1 MTDRT
6 DAGAIG
12 RMPAWFPDELAHAGQ
27 EHLDPAYIPTY
38 DAKAQTVPDEDLAIL
53 ARYGFGPD
61 STLIDLGAG
70 TGTFALAA
78 AERCRA
84 VTAVDVSPL
93 MLEAIRRK
101 AEGTGIANLT
111 TVQAGFLSY
120 AYAGAPVDIVYS
132 RHALHHLPDFWKAVA
147 LVRITRMLEPGGILL
162 LRDLV
167 YDLQP
172 GEVEA
177 AMEDWFAHAA
187 PTPDVGWTRAEL
199 EEHVREEFSPFSW
212 VLEPML
218 ERSGFRIE
226 EVQRSGRLYAAYV
239 CRLVPEAGEASS
251 DAS

>member
-1 MTDRT
+1 MTDT
-6 DAGAIG
+6 PTNDILHA
-12 RMPAWFPDELAHAGQ
+12 MPAWFPDELAHAGQ
-27 EHLDPAYIPTY
+27 EHLDPTYVPTY
-38 DAKAQTVPDEDLAIL
+38 DAKSQTDPGEDLETL
-53 ARYGFGPD
+53 ARFGFGPD
-61 STLIDLGAG
+61 STLVDLGAG

-78 AERCRA
+78 VKHGRA

-93 MLEAIRRK
+93 MLETIQRK
-101 AEGTGIANLT
+101 AQAEGVTNLM

-120 AYAGAPVDIVYS
+120 AHAGEPVDVVYS

-147 LVRITRMLEPGGILL
+147 LVRIAQMLKPGGILF

-167 YDLQP
+167 YHVQP

-177 AMEDWFAHAA
+177 AMEEWFARAA
-187 PTPDVGWTRAEL
+187 PTPEVGWTRAEL

-226 EVQRSGRLYAAYV
+226 EVQRAGRLYAAYV
-239 CRLVPEAGEASS
+239 CRSV
-251 DAS
+251 DASGPR

>member
-1 MTDRT
+1 MTQQRAADSRQ
-6 DAGAIG
+6 AI
-12 RMPAWFPDELAHAGQ
+12 PAWFPDELAHAGQ
-27 EHLDPAYIPTY
+27 EHLDPEYVPAY
-38 DAKAQTVPDEDLAIL
+38 DAKAQTDPAEDLAIL
-53 ARYGFGPD
+53 MRHGLGPE

-78 AERCRA
+78 AAVCRE
-84 VTAVDVSPL
+84 VTAVDVSAP
-93 MLEAIRRK
+93 MLGILHQK
-101 AEGTGIANLT
+101 ARAAGIENLA

-120 AYAGAPVDIVYS
+120 AHAGEPADIVYS
-132 RHALHHLPDFWKAVA
+132 RHALHHLPDFWKAMA
-147 LVRITRMLEPGGILL
+147 LVRIARLLKPGGILF

-167 YDLQP
+167 YDLEP

-218 ERSGFRIE
+218 ARAGFRIE

-239 CRLVPEAGEASS
+239 CRMAA
-251 DAS
+251 AT